1 MTSFLETEGTN
12 KHTQNTSTTRTS
24 NYFAAILWTTAGLS
38 LFRFIGSLWFLG
50 KSGILCCVS
59 RR

>member
-1 MTSFLETEGTN
+1 MTSFLDGCRTN
-12 KHTQNTSTTRTS
+12 KKQNTSTTRTS